1 MDIRGRFFS
10 RWKSDYDFK
19 TITAA
24 GLSLAVTGAFA
35 LYNGF
40 LGAYLPSVWYGT
52 ICVYYIILTAL
63 RGSIILAEKRI
74 AGTED
79 RAEKRERVCLAASAL
94 LLVLNVSLIVAVSM
108 MVRQQKPVHVTLIP
122 AVAMAAY
129 TTYKVTMAS
138 IHLKRRKRSS
148 DSLVRLLRTIS
159 FIDALVS
166 VLTLQNTLI
175 MLNATG
181 EELSM
186 LPLTA
191 MTSAAVFLTVLLLS
205 LHALVHAVR
214 VRKKRI
220 NA

>member
-1 MDIRGRFFS
+1 MDIRGRFFN

-24 GLSLAVTGAFA
+24 GLSLAVTWVFA

-94 LLVLNVSLIVAVSM
+94 LLVLNVSLSV
-108 MVRQQKPVHVTLIP
+108 PC
-122 AVAMAAY
+122 
-129 TTYKVTMAS
+129 
-138 IHLKRRKRSS
+138 RS
-148 DSLVRLLRTIS
+148 
-159 FIDALVS
+159 
-166 VLTLQNTLI
+166 Q
-175 MLNATG
+175 
-181 EELSM
+181 
-186 LPLTA
+186 
-191 MTSAAVFLTVLLLS
+191 
-205 LHALVHAVR
+205 
-214 VRKKRI
+214 
-220 NA
+220 

>member
-1 MDIRGRFFS
+1 M
-10 RWKSDYDFK
+10 
-19 TITAA
+19 
-24 GLSLAVTGAFA
+24 
-35 LYNGF
+35 
-40 LGAYLPSVWYGT
+40 WYGT

-79 RAEKRERVCLAASAL
+79 QAERRERVCLAASAL
-94 LLVLNVSLIVAVSM
+94 LLVLNVSLIVPVSM

-148 DSLVRLLRTIS
+148 DILVRLLRTIN

-205 LHALVHAVR
+205 LHALAHAVR
-214 VRKKRI
+214 VRKNRT
-220 NA
+220 NS

>member
-1 MDIRGRFFS
+1 MDSRRRFVS
-10 RWKSDYDFK
+10 RWNSDYDFK

-74 AGTED
+74 AGTKD
-79 RAEKRERVCLAASAL
+79 QAEKREKVCLAASAL
-94 LLVLNVSLIVAVSM
+94 LLVLNVSLIVPVSM

-148 DSLVRLLRTIS
+148 DSLVRLLRTIN

-205 LHALVHAVR
+205 LHALAHAVR
-214 VRKKRI
+214 VRKNRT
-220 NA
+220 NS